1 MSNFLTVYI
10 NHCEFFLMSF
20 LESFVTCN
28 ALTISCVAS
37 VNIFS
42 VRLRILFFLFL
53 SSIIGKNV
61 VTSQLVHLVFFN
73 VFFVFLFFFSFYH
86 DFLRPNYLNQIYISI
101 YILISFLAYIPITV
115 YHSHYL

>member
-1 MSNFLTVYI
+1 MSNFLTVYT
-10 NHCEFFLMSF
+10 NHYEFFIMSF

-28 ALTISCVAS
+28 ALTISWVAS

-53 SSIIGKNV
+53 SSIIAKNV

-73 VFFVFLFFFSFYH
+73 VFFVFLFFFF
-86 DFLRPNYLNQIYISI
+86 FLLRFFATKLFKLNLYFHL
-101 YILISFLAYIPITV
+101 YFNFLPSLHTYNCIP
-115 YHSHYL
+115 

>member
-42 VRLRILFFLFL
+42 VRLRILFFFFL

-73 VFFVFLFFFSFYH
+73 VFFVFFVFFF
-86 DFLRPNYLNQIYISI
+86 FLSRFFAIKLFKLNLYFHL
-101 YILISFLAYIPITV
+101 YFNFLPSLHTYNCIP
-115 YHSHYL
+115 

>member
-42 VRLRILFFLFL
+42 VRLRILFFFFL

-73 VFFVFLFFFSFYH
+73 VFFFFLSRFFATKLFK
-86 DFLRPNYLNQIYISI
+86 LNLYFHLYFNFVPSLHT
-101 YILISFLAYIPITV
+101 YNCIP
-115 YHSHYL
+115 